1 MIAGRSED
9 GVRQAVAS
17 LGRHGNVEGERCDV
31 TSTTELQALW
41 DSAHS
46 RWGQIDHWI
55 NNAGMATAGIHL
67 DELAPEQIEAVVATN
82 LIGAL
87 LGAHV
92 AIAGMRSQGH
102 GQLLFMEGFGSDNMV
117 MPGMTAYGATKRA
130 LVYAARSLQREL
142 RGSGVLV
149 ATLSPGMVATDML
162 REQIA
167 ATPAERRGRTE
178 RVLNILADPVAPVA
192 KHLVRHLR
200 ANRRSGARIRW
211 VTRAGLFVRFLR
223 PSYRRRDLFASG

>member
-1 MIAGRSED
+1 MAITPYIHTVGDREVAVVTGGTRGIGYGLAAELTAQGCSVMIAGRSED

-102 GQLLFMEGFGSDNMV
+102 GQLLF
-117 MPGMTAYGATKRA
+117 K
-130 LVYAARSLQREL
+130 
-142 RGSGVLV
+142 
-149 ATLSPGMVATDML
+149 
-162 REQIA
+162 
-167 ATPAERRGRTE
+167 
-178 RVLNILADPVAPVA
+178 
-192 KHLVRHLR
+192 
-200 ANRRSGARIRW
+200 W
-211 VTRAGLFVRFLR
+211 
-223 PSYRRRDLFASG
+223 RDSAVITW